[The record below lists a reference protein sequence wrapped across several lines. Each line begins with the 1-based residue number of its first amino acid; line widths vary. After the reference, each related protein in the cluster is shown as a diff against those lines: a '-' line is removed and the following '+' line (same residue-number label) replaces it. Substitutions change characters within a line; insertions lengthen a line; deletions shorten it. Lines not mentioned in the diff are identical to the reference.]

1 MLLQAKDVRSNAGAK
16 VTIGKKDYYIAPK
29 LPTRS
34 IALEEFFFEK
44 QKNFFSNIAPA
55 SAKAKNFHLAA
66 VISIKINQHMNG
78 S

>member
-34 IALEEFFFEK
+34 IALEEFFF
-44 QKNFFSNIAPA
+44 
-55 SAKAKNFHLAA
+55 
-66 VISIKINQHMNG
+66 
-78 S
+78 